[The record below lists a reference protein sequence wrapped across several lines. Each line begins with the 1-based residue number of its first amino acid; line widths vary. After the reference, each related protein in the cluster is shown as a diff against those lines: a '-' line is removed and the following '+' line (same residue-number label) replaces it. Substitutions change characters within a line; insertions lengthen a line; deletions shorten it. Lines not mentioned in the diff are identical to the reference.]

1 MPAPIKNILIVGG
14 GTAGWVAATFLNRY
28 LDPALCRITLVES
41 ETIGTIGV
49 GEATV
54 PPLVAFL
61 RAMGIDEAA
70 FMRATSATYKLGIKF
85 IDWQHGGQHG
95 GHHGVDEAWH
105 PFGYVGAPQ
114 IGGLPLFHH
123 WLRERQAGRE
133 ASPYVSYSLQALLG
147 DMHRGPHP
155 LEGDP
160 RARSA
165 IIQQGAYAYHLD
177 ARAFAGFLRDVA
189 TGRGVRHLIDDVC
202 DVGLDARGFISRVD
216 TAASGALHADLF
228 IDCSGFAARLIE
240 GSLGDRFIDWGDQ
253 LLCDSA
259 AVLPL
264 PHDDDFHPYTRS
276 TALKAG
282 WCWRIPLRHRA
293 GNGYVYSSRF
303 LSKEQAAEELKAH
316 LGAPDAAPMHLAM
329 KVGRREN
336 FWVRNCVAIGLSA
349 GFLEPLE
356 STGIYLAQK
365 SVELLLDC
373 FPDTGFDP
381 VLIRQYNR
389 KVAREY
395 DESRDFIVLH
405 YLLGRRDDTGFW
417 RAARAVTP
425 SNALAETLELYDRT
439 GLVEWQR
446 NSLFVDTSFHSLA
459 TGFGRLPQT
468 PHAMAAQMDGERA
481 WQAMQ
486 QIKTANLQLAQALP
500 DHGEL
505 IRRLH
510 SR

>member
-1 MPAPIKNILIVGG
+1 MPSPIKNILIVGG
-14 GTAGWVAATFLNRY
+14 GTAGWVAACFLNRF

-70 FMRATSATYKLGIKF
+70 FMKATNATYKLGIKF
-85 IDWQHGGQHG
+85 IDWHHGGQ
-95 GHHGVDEAWH
+95 HGVDEAWH
-105 PFGYVGAPQ
+105 PFGHVGAPQ
-114 IGGLPLFHH
+114 IAGLPLFHH
-123 WLRERQAGRE
+123 WLRERLAGRE
-133 ASPYVSYSLQALLG
+133 AAPYVSYSLQALLG
-147 DMHRGPHP
+147 DMNRGPHP
-155 LEGDP
+155 LEGNP
-160 RARSA
+160 RATSA
-165 IIQQGAYAYHLD
+165 IIQQGAYAYNLD

-189 TGRGVRHLIDDVC
+189 TGRGVRHLIDEVRDVA
-202 DVGLDARGFISRVD
+202 LDQRGFISHVD
-216 TAASGALHADLF
+216 TVANGALHADLF
-228 IDCSGFAARLIE
+228 IDCSGFAAHLIE
-240 GSLGDRFIDWGDQ
+240 RSLGDRFIDWGDQ

-264 PHDDDFHPYTRS
+264 PHNDDFHPYTRS

-282 WCWRIPLRHRA
+282 WCWRIPLMHRA

-303 LSKEQAAEELKAH
+303 LSREQAAEELKAH
-316 LGAPDAAPMHLAM
+316 LGAPDATPMHLAM

-365 SVELLLDC
+365 SVELLLDY
-373 FPDTGFDP
+373 FPDTGCDP
-381 VLIRQYNR
+381 LLIRRYNDR
-389 KVAREY
+389 VAREY
-395 DESRDFIVLH
+395 EECRDFIVLH
-405 YLLGRRDDTGFW
+405 YLLSQRDDSEFW
-417 RAARAVTP
+417 RAARAVAP
-425 SNALAETLELYDRT
+425 SDALAATLELYDRT

-446 NSLFVDTSFHSLA
+446 NSLFVDTSFYSLA

-468 PHAMAAQMDGERA
+468 PHGMAGQMDGERA

-486 QIKTANLQLAQALP
+486 QIKTTNLQLARALP

-505 IRRLH
+505 MRRLH
-510 SR
+510 AR